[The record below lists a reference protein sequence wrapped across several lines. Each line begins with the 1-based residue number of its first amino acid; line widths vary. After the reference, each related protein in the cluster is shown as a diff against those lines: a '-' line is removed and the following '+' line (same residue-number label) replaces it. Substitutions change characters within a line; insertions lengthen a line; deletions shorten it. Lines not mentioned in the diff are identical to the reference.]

1 MNQESYQS
9 DKHSATSHRI
19 FPLNNSLFAVRSWC
33 PKHEDAMFFRTKT
46 SGPRSYLQIVENRWE
61 DGRPRQRVIATL
73 GRLDQLQQSGQLDAL
88 LVSGARLTQS
98 VLLLSAHA
106 QGQLPTITTRRI
118 GPALVFERLWRETG
132 CQPASEQLLHGRRF
146 ECDVERAA
154 FLTVLHRLCAPGSD
168 RAADKWRT
176 DYQIEGCDGV
186 QLHHLYRVMAWLGE
200 ELPQDQQ
207 QGKTPFAPRCIKDR
221 IEEELFAHRRD
232 LFTDL
237 QLVFFDT
244 TTLYFEGDGGDD
256 LGQRGFS
263 KDHRPDLYQMVVGAV
278 LDGQGRPIC
287 CELWPGNTTDVTT
300 LIPVVDRLRSR
311 FGVRRICIVA
321 DRGMISQE
329 TIAALEQPGRN
340 WQYILGA
347 RMRSQNEVKDEV
359 LSRAGRYR
367 VVHPPRVQSD
377 DPSPLKVKEVWVDDR
392 RYIVCLNEDEARRD
406 AADREAIVAAL
417 REQLRRG
424 DKALVGNKG
433 YRRYRGGGGPDHFQ
447 VDEAKIAEDARYD
460 GKWVLRTNTDLDSA
474 EVALQS
480 KQLSMVEQRFRSC
493 KALLQTRPIYHRCDE
508 TIRGHVFCSFLA
520 LVLRQELQARL
531 EERGHAFEWADV
543 IADLDRLQM
552 VEVEQEGK
560 RFLLRSDVQ
569 GTCGKVF
576 QTVGVAIP
584 PTVQQA
590 SPTAPGG
597 DTAHSATPPD

>member
-1 MNQESYQS
+1 
-9 DKHSATSHRI
+9 
-19 FPLNNSLFAVRSWC
+19 
-33 PKHEDAMFFRTKT
+33 MFFRTKT

-88 LVSGARLTQS
+88 LVSGARLAQS

-106 QGQLPTITTRRI
+106 KGQLPTITTRRI

-132 CQPASEQLLHGRRF
+132 CQRVIEQLLDGRRF
-146 ECDVERAA
+146 ECDVERAV
-154 FLTVLHRLCAPGSD
+154 FLTVLHRLFAPGSD

-207 QGKTPFAPRCIKDR
+207 QGKTPFAPRCVKDR

-244 TTLYFEGDGGDD
+244 TSISFEGDGGDD

-311 FGVRRICIVA
+311 FGVRRVCIVA

-329 TIAALEQPGRN
+329 TLAALEQPERG

-347 RMRSQNEVKDEV
+347 RMRSQHEVKDEV

-367 VVHPPRVQSD
+367 VVHPKRVDSD
-377 DPSPLKVKEVWVDDR
+377 DPSPLKVKEVWVGDR
-392 RYIVCLNEDEARRD
+392 RYVVCLNEDEARKD

-424 DKALVGNKG
+424 DKVLVGNKG
-433 YRRYRGGGGPDHFQ
+433 YRRYLNGCDSHHFRI
-447 VDEAKIAEDARYD
+447 DETKVAEDARYD
-460 GKWVLRTNTDLDSA
+460 GKWVLRTNTKLDAA
-474 EVALQS
+474 EVALQY
-480 KQLSMVEQRFRSC
+480 KQLWMVEQWFRSC
-493 KALLQTRPIYHRCDE
+493 KALLQTRPIFHKCDE

-531 EERGHAFEWADV
+531 EGRGHEFEWADV
-543 IADLDRLQM
+543 IQDVDRLQS
-552 VEVEQEGK
+552 VEVEQDGK
-560 RFLLRSDVQ
+560 RFLLRSEAQ

-576 QTVGVAIP
+576 QAVGVALP
-584 PTVQQA
+584 PTVQQVPPA
-590 SPTAPGG
+590 APRP
-597 DTAHSATPPD
+597 DAAPSATPPG